1 MIVQG
6 PSNVTFVA
14 PTNQVQVSTVILDML
29 GHTITFVYGPPNG
42 SPQSGKTA
50 TVPMPAAI
58 QNAVETQIQRMI
70 ENAEGFAAD
79 STTVVTP

>member
-1 MIVQG
+1 MIVG
-6 PSNVTFVA
+6 TPSNVTFVA
-14 PTNQVQVSTVILDML
+14 PSNQVQVNTIILDML

-42 SPQSGKTA
+42 APSQGKST

-58 QNAVETQIQRMI
+58 QTAVENEVQRMI
-70 ENAEGFAAD
+70 ENAEGFAAN